1 MLASLDPVRLAPLI
15 SAPHVAAATF
25 GGLDT
30 RSDDGNPVST
40 SASSRPSE
48 GICNIGPRIAIR
60 GNISG
65 EEDLLI
71 EGRVEGSVSL
81 SGHLVVAPGAVV
93 EADIEVD
100 SVDVH
105 GQVDGDIVATTAI
118 TLHESARVGGNLRA
132 PRVVLSDGA
141 QFKGSVEMD
150 VQLPGALNRQPRR

>member
-65 EEDLLI
+65 EEDLVI

-93 EADIEVD
+93 EA
-100 SVDVH
+100 SVESATITVNGTVH
-105 GQVDGDIVATTAI
+105 GDIAASERAELKPNCTVVGDI
-118 TLHESARVGGNLRA
+118 RA
-132 PRVVLSDGA
+132 PRILIADGA
-141 QFKGSVEMD
+141 SFKGSVDM
-150 VQLPGALNRQPRR
+150 GG